1 MGYKIVDV
9 NNISYQ
15 YYDSSQLALD
25 HVSFTVDSGMWVS
38 VVGPN
43 GSGKSTLT
51 KILDGLL
58 VPKSDKDSH
67 IIIDGIKLSD
77 NTLYDIR
84 NKIGIVF
91 QDPENQFVGATVAD
105 DVAFGLENRNI
116 DRNQMI
122 GIVTDSLKQVDML
135 KFADKAPNML
145 SGGQKQRVAIAGVLA
160 IKPKIIILDE
170 ATSMLDPDGKNIIL
184 KLIKKLQKQ
193 NNYTVISITHD
204 LEEAIYSD
212 KLLILKAGKV
222 LRYDHPRKI
231 FNDVQLLERSGLD
244 LPFVFKIKSQLL
256 QMGVN
261 IPEEIIGQKE
271 LVNYLWQLSS
281 KK

>member
-244 LPFVFKIKSQLL
+244 LPFVFKIKSQLS

-261 IPEEIIGQKE
+261 IPKEIIGQKE

>member
-122 GIVTDSLKQVDML
+122 DIVTDSLKQVDML

-184 KLIKKLQKQ
+184 KLIKKLQ
-193 NNYTVISITHD
+193 
-204 LEEAIYSD
+204 
-212 KLLILKAGKV
+212 
-222 LRYDHPRKI
+222 
-231 FNDVQLLERSGLD
+231 
-244 LPFVFKIKSQLL
+244 
-256 QMGVN
+256 
-261 IPEEIIGQKE
+261 
-271 LVNYLWQLSS
+271 
-281 KK
+281 

>member
-244 LPFVFKIKSQLL
+244 LPFVFKIKSQLS
-256 QMGVN
+256 QIGVN

>member
-122 GIVTDSLKQVDML
+122 DIVTDSLKQVDML

-231 FNDVQLLERSGLD
+231 FNDIQLLEKSGLD
-244 LPFVFKIKSQLL
+244 LPFVFKIKSQLS
-256 QMGVN
+256 QMGV
-261 IPEEIIGQKE
+261 IGQKE
-271 LVNYLWQLSS
+271 LVNYLWQLSL

>member
-184 KLIKKLQKQ
+184 KLIK
-193 NNYTVISITHD
+193 NYKSKIIILLFLLHMIWKKPYIQIS
-204 LEEAIYSD
+204 Y
-212 KLLILKAGKV
+212 
-222 LRYDHPRKI
+222 
-231 FNDVQLLERSGLD
+231 
-244 LPFVFKIKSQLL
+244 
-256 QMGVN
+256 
-261 IPEEIIGQKE
+261 
-271 LVNYLWQLSS
+271 
-281 KK
+281 

>member
-122 GIVTDSLKQVDML
+122 DIVTDSLKQVDML

-244 LPFVFKIKSQLL
+244 LPFVFKIKSQLS

-261 IPEEIIGQKE
+261 IPKEIIGQKE

>member
-122 GIVTDSLKQVDML
+122 DIVTDSLK
-135 KFADKAPNML
+135 PNML

-231 FNDVQLLERSGLD
+231 FNDIQLLEKSGLD
-244 LPFVFKIKSQLL
+244 LPFVFKIKSQLS

-271 LVNYLWQLSS
+271 LVNYLWQLSL

>member
-122 GIVTDSLKQVDML
+122 DIVTDSLKQVDML

-231 FNDVQLLERSGLD
+231 FNDIQLLEKSGLD
-244 LPFVFKIKSQLL
+244 LPFVFKIKSQLS
-256 QMGVN
+256 QMDVN

-271 LVNYLWQLSS
+271 LVNYLWQLSL

>member
-51 KILDGLL
+51 KVLDGLL

-77 NTLYDIR
+77 NTLYNIR

-122 GIVTDSLKQVDML
+122 DIVTDSLKQVDML
-135 KFADKAPNML
+135 RFADKAPNML

-184 KLIKKLQKQ
+184 KLIK
-193 NNYTVISITHD
+193 NYKSKIIILLFLLHMIWKKPYIQIS
-204 LEEAIYSD
+204 Y
-212 KLLILKAGKV
+212 
-222 LRYDHPRKI
+222 
-231 FNDVQLLERSGLD
+231 
-244 LPFVFKIKSQLL
+244 
-256 QMGVN
+256 
-261 IPEEIIGQKE
+261 
-271 LVNYLWQLSS
+271 
-281 KK
+281 

>member
-122 GIVTDSLKQVDML
+122 DIVTDSLKQVDML

-184 KLIKKLQKQ
+184 KLIK
-193 NNYTVISITHD
+193 NYKSKIIILLFLLHMIWKKPYIQIS
-204 LEEAIYSD
+204 Y
-212 KLLILKAGKV
+212 
-222 LRYDHPRKI
+222 
-231 FNDVQLLERSGLD
+231 
-244 LPFVFKIKSQLL
+244 
-256 QMGVN
+256 
-261 IPEEIIGQKE
+261 
-271 LVNYLWQLSS
+271 
-281 KK
+281 